1 MNLIPELK
9 CSRMP
14 GLKLMQKVWRLD
26 VKMDLKW
33 VVRKDEQKDEQ
44 KDELRDEQKDEQK
57 DELRDEQKL
66 YGRCWLQGFLW
77 K

>member
-33 VVRKDEQKDEQ
+33 VVRKDELRDVQKDEQ
-44 KDELRDEQKDEQK
+44 KDGQKDGQK
-57 DELRDEQKL
+57 DEQKL

>member
-26 VKMDLKW
+26 VKMDLK
-33 VVRKDEQKDEQ
+33 
-44 KDELRDEQKDEQK
+44 
-57 DELRDEQKL
+57 
-66 YGRCWLQGFLW
+66 
-77 K
+77 